1 MNMKNKIYDNII
13 DIRINLRSKLSNS
26 VYSDVLWGMYMKN
39 DFASA
44 LMPIIQRS
52 LFEKFDEKDIYLL

>member
-1 MNMKNKIYDNII
+1 MNMKNKIYDNTI